1 MGNVY
6 RYAESDDGKLINI
19 DSFSFIIH
27 GSKALTKL
35 AQFEKEGMP
44 VGKIAAHF
52 CGYCG
57 CYVALN
63 DSVCNCGNFVYQ
75 GWNYDEGDSR
85 RWVEPKLWS
94 EGD

>member
-1 MGNVY
+1 M
-6 RYAESDDGKLINI
+6 
-19 DSFSFIIH
+19 
-27 GSKALTKL
+27 
-35 AQFEKEGMP
+35 
-44 VGKIAAHF
+44 GKIAAHF